1 MRGHVKAR
9 FPPISRVQY
18 WCVPRRNFSGKEAG
32 LISSRRVIIEP
43 RPCIR
48 FVCDQLPPCWTNQQ
62 WQSVVC
68 GAKIRKEVYFELG
81 YHMRSDVRCILFMTH
96 AFFFFQFWSDTGTD
110 ADKGKNSKIKILG

>member
-1 MRGHVKAR
+1 M
-9 FPPISRVQY
+9 
-18 WCVPRRNFSGKEAG
+18 
-32 LISSRRVIIEP
+32 IIEP

-48 FVCDQLPPCWTNQQ
+48 FVCDQLPPCCTNQR

-68 GAKIRKEVYFELG
+68 GAKIGNEVYFELG

-96 AFFFFQFWSDTGTD
+96 AFFFFQFWNDTGID